1 MKNILFVN
9 SKKKNCGVYDF
20 GNRLFEKLKSSKSF
34 NLILCEVDSF
44 TELKSFIENDISLI
58 IYNYHPTT
66 QSFLLKSL
74 FLFKRSKI
82 FDIKIPQIGIIHEIT
97 QNIASHSLAKRK
109 YFWRNESTINSMFDY
124 YFVFDETLINS
135 NRLVFNLPR
144 PIHETE
150 ILYENSFKENSDKP
164 IISSFGFN
172 SYNKNFKGLIK
183 RVEKEFDN
191 AEIRL
196 NIPKNS
202 YSTKENNLAELS
214 KVSSK
219 PGINV
224 IITNDYKD
232 PTKTIQFLA
241 ESDLIFFNYINE
253 ENRGISSV
261 TDYAISAMK
270 PIAYSNSEMFRN
282 ITNKFPDLSIEKST
296 LKNIMA
302 HGNSKL
308 DFFRKEWHKDNLL
321 YDFENSISSIFEK
334 RPQKPSNSIIMMSYI
349 LFKKFHFFE
358 RIYLK
363 VLRDIFKI
371 DIITQNLNQWIVHK
385 NKKYEDTMSVL
396 NESVKIS
403 NEIELFFNSTLM
415 EDSLEHFSS
424 SINLQKKLVP
434 NAFKRK
440 NYKAMM
446 NQGFI
451 FESVSYLASKF
462 KNPRILSIGS
472 YFDTACM
479 SLIKTGYQIQEIDPV
494 INYDLNTFISRPVK
508 PTEKFDIIFST
519 SVIEHVKDDEKFLN
533 QVDSLLTNGGYYI
546 MTCDFKSDWQD
557 GMKKPK
563 VNHRL
568 YNRKDMEYRLI
579 SKMPNCEFINP
590 PNFSMSNNYFLFENI
605 KYQFATFVVKKTK

>member
-44 TELKSFIENDISLI
+44 TELESFIENDISLI

-150 ILYENSFKENSDKP
+150 ILYDNSFKENSDKP

-202 YSTKENNLAELS
+202 YSIKENNLAELS
-214 KVSSK
+214 KVSNK

-282 ITNKFPDLSIEKST
+282 ITNKFPDLSIETST
-296 LKNIMA
+296 LKNIMT

-321 YDFENSISSIFEK
+321 YDFENSISSIFKK

-349 LFKKFHFFE
+349 LFKKF
-358 RIYLK
+358 Y
-363 VLRDIFKI
+363 
-371 DIITQNLNQWIVHK
+371 IV
-385 NKKYEDTMSVL
+385 
-396 NESVKIS
+396 
-403 NEIELFFNSTLM
+403 
-415 EDSLEHFSS
+415 
-424 SINLQKKLVP
+424 
-434 NAFKRK
+434 
-440 NYKAMM
+440 
-446 NQGFI
+446 
-451 FESVSYLASKF
+451 
-462 KNPRILSIGS
+462 
-472 YFDTACM
+472 
-479 SLIKTGYQIQEIDPV
+479 
-494 INYDLNTFISRPVK
+494 
-508 PTEKFDIIFST
+508 
-519 SVIEHVKDDEKFLN
+519 
-533 QVDSLLTNGGYYI
+533 
-546 MTCDFKSDWQD
+546 
-557 GMKKPK
+557 
-563 VNHRL
+563 
-568 YNRKDMEYRLI
+568 
-579 SKMPNCEFINP
+579 
-590 PNFSMSNNYFLFENI
+590 
-605 KYQFATFVVKKTK
+605 